1 MSATARFP
9 IIPFDQYQAVDAVN
23 WSTLRAL
30 RDSPAHYQAAL
41 ARPREDTDSL
51 RLGRGIHTA
60 ILEPHR
66 FLLDY
71 VLWEGGTRRGEK
83 WDRFL
88 AEHAGKTPLKP
99 EQYEKC
105 LAVGEAVRAHP
116 VVKRLLR
123 TGQAEVSL
131 TWTDPTGILCKGRLD
146 WLGARAFVDVK
157 STSTLDERVFA
168 SLCARMAYHGQFAF
182 YHRALDVLGL
192 KRKVKMIACE
202 IEPPY
207 DVAVFDVDDDAL
219 WAGEEL
225 VSDLMRKLVACRTT
239 RKWPGRYPT
248 EQTLRLPEWAFPHDD
263 LDVGGLGI
271 VASSQGA

>member
-1 MSATARFP
+1 MASIAKSP
-9 IIPFDQYQAVDAVN
+9 IVPFEQYAALDAVN
-23 WSTLRAL
+23 WSTLRAM

-41 ARPREDTDSL
+41 AKEREDTDSL

-60 ILEPHR
+60 VLEPHR

-83 WDRFL
+83 WDRFISDN
-88 AEHAGKTPLKP
+88 AGKTPLKP

-116 VVKRLLR
+116 VVKKLLR
-123 TGQAEVSL
+123 TGQAEVSI

-146 WLGARAFVDVK
+146 FLGASAFVDLK
-157 STSTLDERVFA
+157 STSTLDERTFA
-168 SLCARMAYHGQFAF
+168 ALCARMGYHGQFAF
-182 YHRALDVLGL
+182 YNRGLQALGIR
-192 KRKVKMIACE
+192 RKVRLIACE

-207 DVAVFDVDDDAL
+207 DVGVFEIDDDTL

-225 VSDLMRKLVACRTT
+225 VSDLMRKLLACRKSK
-239 RKWPGRYPT
+239 KWPGRYPT
-248 EQTLRLPEWAFPHDD
+248 EQALRLPTWAFPEDD
-263 LDVGGLGI
+263 ATHLES
-271 VASSQGA
+271 VARGTS